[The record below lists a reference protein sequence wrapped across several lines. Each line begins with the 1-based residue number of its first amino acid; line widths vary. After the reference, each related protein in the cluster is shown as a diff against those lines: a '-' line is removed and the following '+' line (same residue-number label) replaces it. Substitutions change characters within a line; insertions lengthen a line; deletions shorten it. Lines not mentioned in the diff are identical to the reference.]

1 MKTSYHYFPFIVIS
15 LLLHYLF
22 FYFNSDRS
30 SNDSTTKASS
40 PIKTTEEHIVATT
53 FAPTKAMPTPLL
65 QLDAIQSMSIATST
79 RQQQTTQTEKVT
91 PSISPEI
98 SQIEVETRSSSSQE
112 VIQTEVEIFSST
124 AQVITQAEIEPFS
137 STSQVITQA
146 EIEPFSSTSQV
157 ITQAEIE
164 PLSST
169 SQEVIQAEV
178 ETFSSTAQVITQ
190 AEIEPLS
197 STSQVVTQTEIE
209 PLSSTSQVV
218 TQTEIEPLSS
228 ISQVVIR
235 SEIEPL
241 SSISREITQT
251 ELIASLISSKN
262 TQIEQSKPLM
272 LLPEEDEKDKVEKVL
287 PIKSYQVNIKTH
299 TSGEVALLKEYVFE
313 QNRMNLPKVAISKP
327 TKKKKIK
334 KFTIKNSTVKSAQP
348 VVPTKKSEITARTNK
363 TNKTNQ
369 QKIALSTKELNNKT
383 STLTKNNSVT
393 IEKRIFKPKSDAMHT
408 SMASQGNSLQQAIAV
423 SGKAPSYPKQ
433 AALQHQKGQVVAN
446 MTVTVTGSTK
456 EAEIVQSSGHE
467 VLDKEVLSF
476 IAQERFMP
484 ALKGQEKVSSKQSFY
499 YRFE

>member
-91 PSISPEI
+91 PSNSPDI
-98 SQIEVETRSSSSQE
+98 SQIEVETQSSSSLE
-112 VIQTEVEIFSST
+112 VIQTEVETFSST
-124 AQVITQAEIEPFS
+124 TQVITQAEIEPFS
-137 STSQVITQA
+137 STSQIVTQ
-146 EIEPFSSTSQV
+146 T
-157 ITQAEIE
+157 EIE

-169 SQEVIQAEV
+169 SQEVIQTEV
-178 ETFSSTAQVITQ
+178 ETKSSTSPVITQ
-190 AEIEPLS
+190 TKIEPLP
-197 STSQVVTQTEIE
+197 STSPVITQTEIE

-218 TQTEIEPLSS
+218 
-228 ISQVVIR
+228 IR
-235 SEIEPL
+235 PEIEPL

-348 VVPTKKSEITARTNK
+348 VVPTKKSEITAR

>member
-1 MKTSYHYFPFIVIS
+1 
-15 LLLHYLF
+15 
-22 FYFNSDRS
+22 
-30 SNDSTTKASS
+30 
-40 PIKTTEEHIVATT
+40 
-53 FAPTKAMPTPLL
+53 
-65 QLDAIQSMSIATST
+65 
-79 RQQQTTQTEKVT
+79 
-91 PSISPEI
+91 
-98 SQIEVETRSSSSQE
+98 
-112 VIQTEVEIFSST
+112 
-124 AQVITQAEIEPFS
+124 
-137 STSQVITQA
+137 
-146 EIEPFSSTSQV
+146 
-157 ITQAEIE
+157 
-164 PLSST
+164 
-169 SQEVIQAEV
+169 
-178 ETFSSTAQVITQ
+178 
-190 AEIEPLS
+190 
-197 STSQVVTQTEIE
+197 
-209 PLSSTSQVV
+209 
-218 TQTEIEPLSS
+218 
-228 ISQVVIR
+228 
-235 SEIEPL
+235 
-241 SSISREITQT
+241 
-251 ELIASLISSKN
+251 
-262 TQIEQSKPLM
+262 M
-272 LLPEEDEKDKVEKVL
+272 LLPEEDEKDKVEKDKVEKVL

-348 VVPTKKSEITARTNK
+348 LVPTKKSEITAR

-383 STLTKNNSVT
+383 STSTLTKNNLVA

-433 AALQHQKGQVVAN
+433 AALQHQKGHVVAN